1 MTGSLG
7 EFWLALA
14 AFLAAHSIPAAPAL
28 RGRLVALLG
37 ERLYLGLYSLLSLGL
52 LVWLIA
58 AAINAPYTPLWPYQ
72 AWAPWVPALV
82 MPLAAVLMV
91 SGLSAPNPLS
101 VSFALG
107 VPFDPQRPGI
117 VAVTRHPVLWG
128 FGLWAAA
135 HIPPNGTLTKVIMF
149 GLFAAFAFAG
159 MALVDFKQRLR
170 LGAEEWR
177 RLAAPTAIIPFAAVL
192 AGRTGLRGPGL
203 EWWRI
208 GLALLG
214 YGALLALHLPVIGR
228 WPLPPL

>member
-1 MTGSLG
+1 MSGSLG

-14 AFLAAHSIPAAPAL
+14 LFLAAHSIPAAPGL
-28 RGRLVALLG
+28 RRWLVAVLG
-37 ERLYLGLYSLLSLGL
+37 ERLYLGLYSLLSLAL

-58 AAINAPYTPLWPYQ
+58 AAVKAPVVPLWPVLD
-72 AWAPWVPALV
+72 WAPWVPVLV

-91 SGLSAPNPLS
+91 SGLTAPNPLS

-107 VPFDPQRPGI
+107 VPFDPERPGI

-135 HIPPNGTLTKVIMF
+135 HILPNGTLTKVIMF

-170 LGAEEWR
+170 LGAEAWR
-177 RLAAPTAIIPFAAVL
+177 RLAAPTAIVPFAAVV
-192 AGRTGLRGPGL
+192 AGRIRLRGPGL
-203 EWWRI
+203 EGWRI
-208 GLALLG
+208 ALALLG